1 MHKSNFPKE
10 MLSHVSSPSS
20 ASDTC
25 TNTVCQGS
33 SIPKSKSSHL
43 PALNHLPV
51 SSYAL
56 AAERRVLQSWRP
68 SFDPW
73 SQFVPVDR
81 NWKLVCKSPGTSPQR
96 PPLTSHPGTI
106 CLFVFFYKVSRPTL
120 PRIPEYPSLNFPRQS
135 SLPQVEYHSPSTE
148 GSSATK
154 GKETCPL
161 GMQVSL
167 DWIGI
172 KITPLSSSQLSSRIS
187 AIHLYCLN
195 RHLQDAKAIQGRA

>member
-1 MHKSNFPKE
+1 MHKSNFRKE

-81 NWKLVCKSPGTSPQR
+81 NWKLVCKEH
-96 PPLTSHPGTI
+96 PLNGH
-106 CLFVFFYKVSRPTL
+106 R
-120 PRIPEYPSLNFPRQS
+120 
-135 SLPQVEYHSPSTE
+135 
-148 GSSATK
+148 
-154 GKETCPL
+154 
-161 GMQVSL
+161 
-167 DWIGI
+167 
-172 KITPLSSSQLSSRIS
+172 
-187 AIHLYCLN
+187 
-195 RHLQDAKAIQGRA
+195 

>member
-1 MHKSNFPKE
+1 
-10 MLSHVSSPSS
+10 MLSHVTSPSS

-51 SSYAL
+51 CLSLFHVLASIRATSYAL

-81 NWKLVCKSPGTSPQR
+81 NWKLVCKEH
-96 PPLTSHPGTI
+96 PLNGH
-106 CLFVFFYKVSRPTL
+106 R
-120 PRIPEYPSLNFPRQS
+120 
-135 SLPQVEYHSPSTE
+135 
-148 GSSATK
+148 
-154 GKETCPL
+154 
-161 GMQVSL
+161 
-167 DWIGI
+167 
-172 KITPLSSSQLSSRIS
+172 
-187 AIHLYCLN
+187 
-195 RHLQDAKAIQGRA
+195 

>member
-1 MHKSNFPKE
+1 METCLQGTQYFNATKLCCLKHNNQGGKPT
-10 MLSHVSSPSS
+10 PSS
-20 ASDTC
+20 LL
-25 TNTVCQGS
+25 VH
-33 SIPKSKSSHL
+33 SK
-43 PALNHLPV
+43 
-51 SSYAL
+51 
-56 AAERRVLQSWRP
+56 RP
-68 SFDPW
+68 
-73 SQFVPVDR
+73 
-81 NWKLVCKSPGTSPQR
+81 NLTESPGTSPQR

-187 AIHLYCLN
+187 AIHLYCLKSPPPGRQSN
-195 RHLQDAKAIQGRA
+195 SRESLTDNTKHSTASSLHTAACPVLYQISESQDSYIDRCLGRPRPAA